1 MYIYICVCMYV
12 YVYMYISTCMY
23 THASNIMP
31 GAPQSIPKTCQHCQH
46 AHAHVHKNA
55 NTCRHLFQTHG
66 RRQHQNPQNLPKS
79 ASICPLPSAPCPL
92 PPAPCPLPPAPCPAL
107 PGPAR
112 PRPRP
117 GWALDPS
124 MKLSLSLPLE
134 DLVTAVP
141 HQLTKL
147 APGHST
153 EAAQPP

>member
-1 MYIYICVCMYV
+1 MYMYIYMCMYV

-31 GAPQSIPKTCQHCQH
+31 GAPQSIPKHANTASMHMHMYTKMQTHADTCFKHMAAGNTKILKTCQ
-46 AHAHVHKNA
+46 
-55 NTCRHLFQTHG
+55 
-66 RRQHQNPQNLPKS
+66 NLHRS
-79 ASICPLPSAPCPL
+79 AW
-92 PPAPCPLPPAPCPAL
+92 
-107 PGPAR
+107 
-112 PRPRP
+112 P

-147 APGHST
+147 APGHTRLKPLSLL
-153 EAAQPP
+153 EKLLAKIPMLVGLP